1 MSTDTQLFSP
11 ALDKIRL
18 YFDAELPLQV
28 TIEDLANWLK
38 TQSVCITTHKLQN
51 ILQEHSGEFSLT
63 KSSENNQT
71 IVKLKKIVNPQEPQ
85 HNYIDSNARS
95 LSIISGDLID
105 FSNNNVDKI
114 IKNNSFYVSEN
125 SLILSNN
132 GEQISQNHFNDNLY
146 KQQRQPPP
154 PLPPSSSLHQEQQ
167 QWRQLQNQPNSK
179 INQINNDNDET
190 VKALKNYLDK
200 FLIDSIYEVER
211 YLKRSGVLK
220 DGEINEILFED
231 QDIFHVHKVKG
242 ITCVKLRNP
251 AKIIDEHSLTMINNR
266 IEQTESLIKEYIKK
280 NYSENGVTS
289 TELLIYLR
297 GVKGTISYEFKEFL
311 KNCSNSFNCYENDGI
326 LFVENKPGEIS
337 GEIYICL
344 KPTDHNILCHVRRY
358 LLEYGRVQLSLIG
371 DYLKRLDF
379 SPKLRLKEF
388 LSSSPDYV
396 FNSESTSAFIKSKE
410 IEIVRSIRELFKND
424 KRMVSLSVVSDYLN
438 KSINYPRSKVM
449 SLLEN
454 YTEFDFYQDSKG
466 IMVVHRLS
474 RFDPKPKELI
484 RKLIIYGNGKVK
496 LSTLNAHL
504 NWNGNYSEYKL
515 LDFIKKSD
523 EFQQINNYY
532 RGKHNVNNEFSS
544 NLVGN
549 YNNSNNN
556 MIAAENLELAN
567 FNKSKF
573 HQPKDWLET
582 NEFNINQVSLT
593 KSVEFNHHPNQVSSL
608 TSLSAKIPEY
618 NNNNI
623 KDDTESSSSFTINT
637 STLKKSRAEPSES
650 LRSYNPSSADKIIS
664 RVDSND
670 AKEVLREFLINQEKQ
685 LFSSFK
691 TIESWKD
698 YSETNLKRHQ
708 VEIKTRDEE
717 IKRCHQEIE
726 GLNKIIAKLQ
736 MENDNLRHYD
746 MTGFYN

>member
-146 KQQRQPPP
+146 KQQRQQPPP
-154 PLPPSSSLHQEQQ
+154 PPPPPSLHQEQQ

-200 FLIDSIYEVER
+200 FLIDSIHEVER

-242 ITCVKLRNP
+242 VTCVKLRNP

-326 LFVENKPGEIS
+326 LFVENKPGSYSQLPISNSKQLIYSHGKDLNIKEIS

-424 KRMVSLSVVSDYLN
+424 KRMVALSVVSDYLN

-532 RGKHNVNNEFSS
+532 RGKHKVPKVTASIVNNEFSS

-549 YNNSNNN
+549 YNNNNNN

-582 NEFNINQVSLT
+582 NEFNINQ
-593 KSVEFNHHPNQVSSL
+593 
-608 TSLSAKIPEY
+608 
-618 NNNNI
+618 
-623 KDDTESSSSFTINT
+623 
-637 STLKKSRAEPSES
+637 SRAEPSES
-650 LRSYNPSSADKIIS
+650 LRSYNPSSSDKIIS

>member
-1 MSTDTQLFSP
+1 KMSTDTQLFSP

-132 GEQISQNHFNDNLY
+132 
-146 KQQRQPPP
+146 
-154 PLPPSSSLHQEQQ
+154 EQQ

-200 FLIDSIYEVER
+200 FLIDSIHEVER

-242 ITCVKLRNP
+242 VTCVKLRNP

-326 LFVENKPGEIS
+326 LFVENKPGYRSSKEYIFQLICEYIVKDHGKDLNIKEIS

-424 KRMVSLSVVSDYLN
+424 KRMVALSVVSDYLN

-532 RGKHNVNNEFSS
+532 RGKHKVPKVTASIVNNEFSS

-549 YNNSNNN
+549 YNNNNNN

-593 KSVEFNHHPNQVSSL
+593 KS
-608 TSLSAKIPEY
+608 
-618 NNNNI
+618 
-623 KDDTESSSSFTINT
+623 
-637 STLKKSRAEPSES
+637 SRAEPSES

>member
-1 MSTDTQLFSP
+1 KMSTDTQLFSP

-132 GEQISQNHFNDNLY
+132 
-146 KQQRQPPP
+146 
-154 PLPPSSSLHQEQQ
+154 EQQ

-200 FLIDSIYEVER
+200 FLIDSIHEVER

-242 ITCVKLRNP
+242 VTCVKLRNP

-326 LFVENKPGEIS
+326 LFVENKPGIKQRIYFSIDIHGKDLNIKEIS

-424 KRMVSLSVVSDYLN
+424 KRMVALSVVSDYLN

-532 RGKHNVNNEFSS
+532 RGKHKVPKVTASIVNNEFSS

-549 YNNSNNN
+549 YNNNNNN

-593 KSVEFNHHPNQVSSL
+593 KS
-608 TSLSAKIPEY
+608 
-618 NNNNI
+618 
-623 KDDTESSSSFTINT
+623 
-637 STLKKSRAEPSES
+637 SRAEPSES

>member
-132 GEQISQNHFNDNLY
+132 
-146 KQQRQPPP
+146 
-154 PLPPSSSLHQEQQ
+154 EQQ

-200 FLIDSIYEVER
+200 FLIDSIHEVER

-242 ITCVKLRNP
+242 VTCVKLRNP

-326 LFVENKPGEIS
+326 LFVENKPGVFEPNNNSSNDGGIKQRIYFSIDIHGKDLNIKEIS

-424 KRMVSLSVVSDYLN
+424 KRMVALSVVSDYLN

-532 RGKHNVNNEFSS
+532 RGKHKVPKVTASIVNNEFSS

-549 YNNSNNN
+549 YNNNNNN

-593 KSVEFNHHPNQVSSL
+593 KS
-608 TSLSAKIPEY
+608 
-618 NNNNI
+618 
-623 KDDTESSSSFTINT
+623 
-637 STLKKSRAEPSES
+637 SRAEPSES
-650 LRSYNPSSADKIIS
+650 LRSYNPSSSDKIIS